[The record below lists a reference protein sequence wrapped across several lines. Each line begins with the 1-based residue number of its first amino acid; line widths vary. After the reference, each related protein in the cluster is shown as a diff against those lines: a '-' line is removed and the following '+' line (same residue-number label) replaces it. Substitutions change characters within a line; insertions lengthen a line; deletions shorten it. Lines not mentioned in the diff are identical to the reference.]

1 MNNKKLT
8 RFLVVSLWLLAAGCA
23 TTPSKQAERLVTPL
37 PKLTSAVDA
46 LVRYAD
52 PNNPVPDDRL
62 VAEAIKDKPEL
73 QQAFRG
79 VPVKVKHDAKN
90 VVLLVCSP
98 DGKYAWLEDA
108 SWTLGVDYIWYLSK
122 PPRPAEFTMDPA
134 QRSGP

>member
-1 MNNKKLT
+1 MNSKRLT
-8 RFLVVSLWLLAAGCA
+8 RCLVVSFWLLAAGCV
-23 TTPSKQAERLVTPL
+23 TTPSQRAESLLSPL

-46 LVRYAD
+46 LVRYPD
-52 PNNPVPDDRL
+52 PNHPVPDDRL

-79 VPVKVKHDAKN
+79 LPIKVKHDAES

-108 SWTLGVDYIWYLSK
+108 SWTLGVDHKWYLCK
-122 PPRPAEFTMDPA
+122 PLRPAEFSMDPA
-134 QRSGP
+134 QRNGP